1 MEVPAP
7 DVLLARIRALPG
19 APAVL
24 DAVGDAEGVYLVGG
38 AVRDLLLRGAPPD
51 LDLVLDGDP
60 APLVER
66 IGGELRA
73 YDRFGTATVV
83 LDGHTYDFARSRR
96 ERYPAPGALPEVE
109 PAAVAEDLERRD
121 FTVNAIAIELG
132 GAGAGELR
140 AAPAALADLEARR
153 LRVLHERSFIDDP
166 TRLLR
171 LARYAAR
178 LNGFEIEPRT
188 AVLAENA
195 IAGGALGTL
204 TGPRIGSELRLLAR
218 ERDPVSAFAILALL
232 GVDGA
237 IERGFGLGGDPAL
250 ASRAL
255 ALLPAEARPDL
266 LAIALAARD
275 LPDDR
280 LEPLLDRLA
289 FEASDRDV
297 VAAAVRSS
305 REVSDRL
312 SRAGRPS
319 EIAAAAAGASPE
331 LVALA
336 GALGP
341 ERAAREWLDHIS
353 RVRLEIAGDDLIAA
367 GIPEGPAVGRGLRA
381 ALAAKLDGLAGD
393 REAELAQA
401 LAAARD
407 TRSNASST

>member
-237 IERGFGLGGDPAL
+237 IEHGFGLGGDPAL

-367 GIPEGPAVGRGLRA
+367 GITEGPAVGRGLRA

>member
-19 APAVL
+19 VPAVL

-38 AVRDLLLRGAPPD
+38 AVRDLLLGGAAPD
-51 LDLVLDGDP
+51 LDLVVDGDP
-60 APLVER
+60 APLARR

-73 YDRFGTATVV
+73 HDRFGTASVAV
-83 LDGHTYDFARSRR
+83 DGKTYDLARSRR

-109 PAAVAEDLERRD
+109 PAALAEDLERRD

-132 GAGAGELR
+132 GPGAGKLR

-153 LRVLHERSFIDDP
+153 LRVMHERSFIDDP

-178 LNGFEIEPRT
+178 LDGFEIEPRT
-188 AVLAENA
+188 AGLARDA

-204 TGPRIGSELRLLAR
+204 TGSRLGSELRLLAR
-218 ERDPVSAFAILALL
+218 EQDPVSAFAMLAAL
-232 GVDGA
+232 GADGA
-237 IERGFGLGGDPAL
+237 IEQAFGLGGDTAL
-250 ASRAL
+250 ARRAL
-255 ALLPAEARPDL
+255 ALLPAAARPDL

-280 LEPLLDRLA
+280 VEPLLDRLA
-289 FEASDRDV
+289 FEAADRDV
-297 VAAAVRSS
+297 VAGAVRCS
-305 REVSDRL
+305 REVSEAL

-319 EIAAAAAGASPE
+319 EIAAAAARASPE

-341 ERAAREWLDHIS
+341 EHAAREWLEHLS
-353 RVRLEIAGDDLIAA
+353 RVRLEIAGDDLITA

-381 ALAAKLDGLAGD
+381 ALDAKLDGLAGD

-407 TRSNASST
+407 GIG

>member
-1 MEVPAP
+1 MEVPAAAA
-7 DVLLARIRALPG
+7 LLSRIRGLPG
-19 APAVL
+19 VPAVL
-24 DAVGDAEGVYLVGG
+24 GAVGDAQGVYLVGG
-38 AVRDLLLRGAPPD
+38 GVRDLFLGGAAPD
-51 LDLVLDGDP
+51 LDLVVEGDP

-83 LDGHTYDFARSRR
+83 LDGHTYDFAHSRR

-109 PAAVAEDLERRD
+109 PALLGEDLERRD
-121 FTVNAIAIELG
+121 FTVNAIAVELG
-132 GAGAGELR
+132 GPGAGEVR

-178 LNGFEIEPRT
+178 LDGFEIERRT
-188 AVLAENA
+188 AVLAQDA
-195 IAGGALGTL
+195 IAAGALGTL
-204 TGPRIGSELRLLAR
+204 TGSRLGSELRLLAR
-218 ERDPVSAFAILALL
+218 EQDPVSAFAMLAEL

-237 IERGFGLGGDPAL
+237 IEQGFGLGDGSAL
-250 ASRAL
+250 ARRAL
-255 ALLPAEARPDL
+255 ALLPATARPDL

-275 LPDDR
+275 PPADR
-280 LEPLLDRLA
+280 VEPLLDRLA
-289 FEASDRDV
+289 FEAADRDV
-297 VAAAVRSS
+297 IAAVVRRS
-305 REVSDRL
+305 REVSDAL
-312 SRAGRPS
+312 ARARRPS
-319 EIAAAAAGASPE
+319 EIAAAAAGAPPE

-341 ERAAREWLDHIS
+341 EHAAREWLDHLR

-381 ALAAKLDGLAGD
+381 ALDAKLDGLAGD
-393 REAELAQA
+393 REAELAEA
-401 LAAARD
+401 LAGAR
-407 TRSNASST
+407 RALG